1 GTAVAA
7 EPPVLD
13 TAVHDNTVTLRVIDP
28 HSGAANALTTCYPVL
43 VDIRDAIPLAPVIAG
58 GQTPTLEQLR
68 PALYWGPAIPGTA
81 AGARDRGRSPGSHL
95 GDRRCAERLLS
106 GGGRVR
112 ESALGGFGSGA
123 VTGAGGFVAAVGVG
137 GGRSG
142 QRRTAHPRHGGGR
155 AGHARRR

>member
-1 GTAVAA
+1 SAGLVAVGAGTAVAA

-81 AGARDRGRSPGSHL
+81 AGARDRTWEIADVPSGFYLAAAVCVSP
-95 GDRRCAERLLS
+95 R
-106 GGGRVR
+106 
-112 ESALGGFGSGA
+112 SGA
-123 VTGAGGFVAAVGVG
+123 SDPALSPVLVGSSLQLGSAAVGLGSV
-137 GGRSG
+137 
-142 QRRTAHPRHGGGR
+142 
-155 AGHARRR
+155 